1 MIEEDTRA
9 EEEETREGKLQ
20 LIGQAVMKPFAE
32 IALRVY
38 PPELILPEDPILD
51 NDRIIGSI
59 ADNDFLKRFYSLVE
73 LKQMELDEEHFISQ
87 QRKRGPDNK
96 ILMFE
101 EEVEV
106 LNHMLDFL
114 LHEEFGYFE
123 KRGPNEHLRVCEG
136 WQVACTTWE
145 KQVEDLIPGR
155 AFFQPRKVH

>member
-87 QRKRGPDNK
+87 QRKTRPYNK
-96 ILMFE
+96 NTL
-101 EEVEV
+101 
-106 LNHMLDFL
+106 FL
-114 LHEEFGYFE
+114 
-123 KRGPNEHLRVCEG
+123 
-136 WQVACTTWE
+136 
-145 KQVEDLIPGR
+145 
-155 AFFQPRKVH
+155 